1 MVGCVGLELLW
12 LSFARLPW
20 PSLPAAWSVVVFAHS
35 ATVIAT
41 RSRPASF
48 MVGVSVAA
56 RSLSAATAGV
66 ALDINYS
73 TISIMTQ
80 LPDADPQTMAASVG
94 TGFSWDTCP
103 TSCR

>member
-1 MVGCVGLELLW
+1 MALVCAATVAFAAGGVVGGSLLI
-12 LSFARLPW
+12 P
-20 PSLPAAWSVVVFAHS
+20 PP
-35 ATVIAT
+35 VIAT

-80 LPDADPQTMAASVG
+80 LPDADSQTMAASVG